1 MPYRPQTDL
10 PTHTVTNQPPPLDGV
25 DLLAVDTVL
34 AEGLRAFAP
43 EGARAR
49 VEALAAELTDPD
61 LAEAGRQANRFGPEL
76 RAFNRYG
83 QRIDEVVFHPSYH
96 RLFELGAR
104 HGVHNSAWVE
114 APGRSHVLHGA
125 LEYVFAQVEA
135 GICCPL
141 TMTYAGVPTLRADAG
156 LAATWT
162 PRLLSSVYD
171 PRALPADQKHG
182 STIGMAM
189 TEKQGG
195 SDVRAN
201 TTRAVPIEGRGSG
214 SAYRLTGHKF
224 FCSAP
229 MSDAF
234 LTLAQAPDGLS
245 CFLVP
250 RWLPDGAR
258 NPLYIQRLKDK
269 LGNKSNASSEIEY
282 NDTTAFLLGDEG
294 RGVRTILEMVH
305 HTRLDCTLAASAI
318 MRQAL
323 TLAVHHATG
332 RSAFGRPLI
341 TQPLM
346 RNVLADLALEVEAAN
361 WIWLRVAQAFD
372 AAASNPQE
380 AAFSRIAVAVGKY
393 WNNKRC
399 APMVVEAMECTGGV
413 GYVEETDFP
422 RLYREA
428 PLNSIWEGSGNVIC
442 LDVLRALAREPAAA
456 QAFRD
461 DLRRGL
467 GGDARVDAAIHAVDA
482 ELAHTEHLEHRARQL
497 VERMALAF
505 AGSLLVRNAPAAVVD
520 AWAASRL
527 GGDVFRTF
535 GTLPVGADLAAILG
549 RAWPA
554 LRD

>member
-10 PTHTVTNQPPPLDGV
+10 PTHVVTNQPPPLDGV

-34 AEGLRAFAP
+34 AEGLALAP
-43 EGARAR
+43 AGARDR
-49 VEALAAELTDPD
+49 VQALATELTDPD

-104 HGVHNSAWVE
+104 HGVHNSAWVDG
-114 APGRSHVLHGA
+114 PGRSHVLHGG

-171 PRALPADQKHG
+171 PRAIPADQKHG

-201 TTRAVPIEGRGSG
+201 TTQAVPIEGRGSG

-250 RWLPDGAR
+250 RWLPDGTR

-282 NDTTAFLLGDEG
+282 NNTTAFLLGDEG

-305 HTRLDCTLAASAI
+305 HTRLDCTLAAAAI

-341 TQPLM
+341 AQPLM

-372 AAASNPQE
+372 AAPSNPQE

-467 GGDARVDAAIHAVDA
+467 GGDPRIDAAIHAVDR
-482 ELAHTEHLEHRARQL
+482 ELAHTEDLEHRARQL

-505 AGSLLVRNAPAAVVD
+505 AGSLLVRHAPPPVVD
-520 AWAASRL
+520 AWASSRL

-535 GTLPVGADLAAILG
+535 GTLPVGADVTAILH
-549 RAWPA
+549 RAWPP
-554 LRD
+554 LRA